1 MNGHGLAPDLQFTG
15 VIIGKLQLIDRN
27 LGSKKLIREPKHSSV
42 EGMTDVQDNTR
53 HVESEADQDN
63 MSINWVVTITAVVLV
78 AAVVLWGLIG
88 KDSFAEVSGNV
99 LNYLV
104 EDFGWLFMLAGTA
117 FVGFVLFVA
126 MSKFG
131 HIRLGKE
138 NERPEFSTVSWI
150 SMLFA
155 AGMGIG
161 LMFYGTTEPL
171 TFFRNGVPGHE
182 AEQAGPA
189 FASTIFHWG
198 LHPWAIYS
206 VVALAIAYSSYR
218 LGNKQL
224 LSAAFIPLIGK
235 KRAEGPIGSV
245 IDILAIFTTV
255 FGTAASLGLGALQI
269 RSGLEVNDLVTNP
282 SQMVIVAIVAVL
294 GLCFLVSAASGV
306 GKGIQYLSNFNMVLA
321 LILALFVFIV
331 GPTVI
336 ILNYFPNALG
346 SYLSEFF
353 DMASRSANAGEET
366 ESWLNAW
373 TIFYWAWWT
382 SWSPFVGMFIA
393 RISRGRTI
401 REFVIVVL
409 LVPTIVSVVWF
420 SIFGGTAITF
430 EKEGRSIWGDGDA
443 TSQLFTLLHEFPGGV
458 VVSLIAMLLLA
469 TFFITSAD
477 SASTVMGS
485 MSQNGKETAS
495 RSVTV
500 VWGLLTALIAVVML
514 TTGGEDA
521 LTNLQNLTI
530 IAASPFVLIIIGL
543 TFSIARG
550 LANDP
555 AHLAEKEYRKYTLR
569 QSQMRRIGQKKKE
582 TWHRQEFGESPAAA
596 VGTTEEEGSVLPIHD
611 VETDEGVVNVIK
623 VEDIQDIV
631 EQAQAAV
638 HDARQAA
645 DTAVAAADDAG
656 SYSDE
661 ELFEAY
667 ESTTPSVVKDKS

>member
-1 MNGHGLAPDLQFTG
+1 
-15 VIIGKLQLIDRN
+15 
-27 LGSKKLIREPKHSSV
+27 
-42 EGMTDVQDNTR
+42 MTDVQGSTR
-53 HVESEADQDN
+53 KIESEADQEN
-63 MSINWVVTITAVVLV
+63 IPINWVVTITAAVLV
-78 AAVVLWGLIG
+78 GIVVLWGLIG
-88 KDSFAEVSGNV
+88 KDSFAKVSTNV
-99 LNYLV
+99 LDFLV

-117 FVGFVLFVA
+117 FVGFILFIA

-138 NERPEFSTVSWI
+138 DERPEFSTVSWV

-171 TFFRNGVPGHE
+171 TFFRDGVPGHE
-182 AEQAGPA
+182 AGEAGPA
-189 FASTIFHWG
+189 FASTVFHWG

-218 LGNKQL
+218 LGNRQL

-245 IDILAIFTTV
+245 IDILAIFATI
-255 FGTAASLGLGALQI
+255 FGTAASLGVGALQI
-269 RSGLEVNDLVTNP
+269 RSGLAVNDLVTNP
-282 SQMVIVAIVAVL
+282 SQWVIVGIVAVL
-294 GLCFLVSAASGV
+294 GVCFLVSAASGV
-306 GKGIQYLSNFNMVLA
+306 GKGIQYLSNANMLLA

-331 GPTVI
+331 GPTVV
-336 ILNYFPNALG
+336 ILNYIPNALG
-346 SYLSEFF
+346 SYFSEFF
-353 DMASRSANAGEET
+353 EMASRTSNSGEET

-409 LVPTIVSVVWF
+409 LVPTIISVIWF
-420 SIFGGTAITF
+420 SIFGGSAITF

-443 TSQLFTLLHEFPGGV
+443 TAQLFTLLHEFPGGV
-458 VVSLIAMLLLA
+458 VMSIVAMVLLA

-495 RSVTV
+495 RTVTV

-543 TFSIARG
+543 TFSITRG

-555 AHLAEKEYRKYTLR
+555 AHLAEKEFRKYSLR

-582 TWHRQEFGESPAAA
+582 TWHRQEFGESSGAATAYPA
-596 VGTTEEEGSVLPIHD
+596 EDGSVLPIHD
-611 VETDEGVVNVIK
+611 VETEDGVVNVIK
-623 VEDIQDIV
+623 VDDIQDIV
-631 EQAQAAV
+631 EQAQAAA
-638 HDARQAA
+638 HEAQQAA
-645 DTAVAAADDAG
+645 DTAVAAADGAG
-656 SYSDE
+656 SYTDE

-667 ESTTPSVVKDKS
+667 ESTTPSVEKDKS